1 MYWYFKYDRIFLLS
15 NLNKSFYYKLLKFTI
30 LIFNLLNYDIIL
42 FLNSV
47 ILGLLVFKNITEIS
61 IIILNLNNLI
71 LELNFEITIIIIL
84 N

>member
-15 NLNKSFYYKLLKFTI
+15 TLNKKFCYKLLKFTI